1 MPGAPEVW
9 LLGSSQW
16 SSAVAAKWGLPYAF
30 AHFIS
35 PEETSA
41 AVKSYHKKFQ
51 PSKRLD
57 KPRAIAALGVICAD
71 TEAEAKRLFTS
82 TELHIRRIRL
92 QGKRLPV
99 PTPEQATAE
108 LGNFAFG
115 SDSVV
120 RGTGEWPRYVVG
132 APEQVREEL
141 DRMASHLQVQE
152 LMIIAVLHDYQ
163 ARLRSYQL
171 IAEALNIPS
180 RVVNRSE
187 TISPTRT
194 QD

>member
-1 MPGAPEVW
+1 VEYYR
-9 LLGSSQW
+9 SN
-16 SSAVAAKWGLPYAF
+16 F
-30 AHFIS
+30 
-35 PEETSA
+35 E
-41 AVKSYHKKFQ
+41 
-51 PSKRLD
+51 PSKRVER
-57 KPRAIAALGVICAD
+57 PRAIVALGVICAD
-71 TEAEAKRLFTS
+71 TEAEAKRLYTS

-99 PTPEQATAE
+99 PTPEQAIAE
-108 LGNFAFG
+108 LGNIAFG
-115 SDSVV
+115 NDLVV

-141 DRMASHLQVQE
+141 ERMTSHLQIEE

-180 RVVNRSE
+180 RAS
-187 TISPTRT
+187 TGT
-194 QD
+194 QELAR